1 MAEYLTNDNELTLI
15 ANAIRN
21 KSGVTSQLTYP
32 DGFVST
38 INAITTVSPKLAT
51 VTVSIPSD
59 SSIDPRWI
67 RIIYITQDKK
77 LINET
82 STSSVPERTS
92 PFDIQTIQDSLLYM
106 YYSSSG
112 ASLAVS
118 SASGMQYVTSSG
130 GVYLIPQAEVCT
142 CELYYPGD

>member
-51 VTVSIPSD
+51 ITVSIPSD
-59 SSIDPRWI
+59 SSINPKYI
-67 RIIYITQDKK
+67 RVTYISQDKK
-77 LINET
+77 LIEEN

-92 PFDIQTIQDSLLYM
+92 PFDIQTIQDSLLFM
-106 YYSSSG
+106 YYSGSAG
-112 ASLAVS
+112 LAIAD
-118 SASGMQYVTSSG
+118 ASGMQHVTSSG

>member
-32 DGFVST
+32 DEFIST
-38 INAITTVSPKLAT
+38 INGITTVSPKLAT
-51 VTVSIPSD
+51 ITVSIPSD
-59 SSIDPRWI
+59 SSIDPRFI
-67 RIIYITQDKK
+67 RVIYISQDKK

-82 STSSVPERTS
+82 STSSIPERTS
-92 PFDIQTIQDSLLYM
+92 PFNIQTIQDSLLFI
-106 YYSSSG
+106 YYSGSG
-112 ASLAVS
+112 SGIAVAT
-118 SASGMQYVTSSG
+118 ASGVQHSTSSG
-130 GVYLIPQAEVCT
+130 RVYLIPQAEVCT

>member
-67 RIIYITQDKK
+67 RITYITQDKK
-77 LINET
+77 LINEN

-106 YYSSSG
+106 YYSSNG
-112 ASLAVS
+112 ASLAVD

-142 CELYYPGD
+142 CKLYYPGD